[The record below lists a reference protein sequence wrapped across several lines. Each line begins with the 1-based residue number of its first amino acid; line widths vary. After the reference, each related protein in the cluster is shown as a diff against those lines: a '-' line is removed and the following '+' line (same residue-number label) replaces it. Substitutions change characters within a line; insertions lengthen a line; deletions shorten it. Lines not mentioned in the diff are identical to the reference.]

1 MILSNPRANTPCF
14 FCARKRSYHMAE
26 GAKGTA
32 TDVYLLD
39 VGEAAAARLRL
50 LDQVYGASTR
60 RMLLEAG
67 LREGSRV
74 LDLACGVGAVSCW
87 LASQVGATGKVIAGD
102 VNPDQLVVAKW
113 HCAKCDH
120 PAPIE
125 YMEANAYDTGLAS
138 GSFDI
143 VHMRLLLCHL
153 TDPLKVLIEAYRL
166 LKRGGALVCQDLRLS
181 SIFCSPE
188 SSAYTRWVQ
197 LGHALGAKLGVDY
210 DFGVRLPAAAAQT
223 GFRSIQIHLEQPA
236 YLRGPEKRLW
246 EHTFAEASPVAV
258 RNGVATEDELK
269 DLLHQMRETADD
281 ETVLIAQACLP
292 GVVAI
297 K

>member
-1 MILSNPRANTPCF
+1 MP
-14 FCARKRSYHMAE
+14 E

-32 TDVYLLD
+32 SDVYVLD
-39 VGEAAAARLRL
+39 VGESGAARLRL

-60 RMLLEAG
+60 RMLQEGG
-67 LREGSRV
+67 LGEGSRV
-74 LDLACGVGAVSCW
+74 LDLACGIGAVSCW

-102 VNPDQLVVAKW
+102 VSPDQLVVAKW
-113 HCAKCDH
+113 HCAKCEH

-138 GSFDI
+138 ESFDI

-153 TDPLKVLIEAYRL
+153 TDPLKVLAEAYRL
-166 LKRGGALVCQDLRLS
+166 LKPGGALVCQDLKLS

-188 SSAYTRWVQ
+188 SSAYARFIQ
-197 LGHALGAKLGVDY
+197 LALGAGAKLGVDY
-210 DFGVRLPAAAAQT
+210 DFGVRLPAAAGEV
-223 GFRSIQIHLEQPA
+223 GFQSIQIHLEQPA

-246 EHTFAEASPVAV
+246 EHTFAETVPVVV
-258 RNGVATEDELK
+258 RTGVATEDELK
-269 DLLHQMRETADD
+269 GLLEEMREFAED
-281 ETVLIAQACLP
+281 ERVLIAQACLP
-292 GVVAI
+292 GVVAV